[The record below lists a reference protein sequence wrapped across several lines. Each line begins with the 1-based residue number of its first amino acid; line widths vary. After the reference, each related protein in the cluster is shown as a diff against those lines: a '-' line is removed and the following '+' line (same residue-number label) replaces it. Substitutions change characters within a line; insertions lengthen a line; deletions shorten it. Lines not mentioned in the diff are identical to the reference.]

1 MKSNIKGHKII
12 KMKLLGLIGGMSWES
27 TIEYYRVL
35 NEFIRTE
42 LGDWNSAKILL
53 YSVNFEEI
61 LPLQNN
67 NDWGQIEKKMFK
79 ICKILEIAGSSAIVI
94 CSNTMHMI
102 ADSLEEKLSIPII
115 NVIDETAKVIKAM
128 NIRTIG
134 LLGTKFTM
142 ESGFYK
148 NKLVDKYDLIVNLPE
163 KEDRDYIHNTIYN
176 EFALGRF
183 FESTKKK
190 YLRIINKLKKKG
202 CEGIILGCTEIPL
215 LIKQDDV
222 DLILFNTLKIHL
234 EAASHYAI
242 N

>member
-1 MKSNIKGHKII
+1 MKSNIKVNKII

-27 TIEYYRVL
+27 TIEYYRIL
-35 NEFIRTE
+35 NEFIRSE
-42 LGDWNSAKILL
+42 LGGWNSAKILL

-67 NDWGQIEKKMFK
+67 NDWGQIKNKMVR

-102 ADSLEEKLSIPII
+102 AD
-115 NVIDETAKVIKAM
+115 IDETAKVIKAM
-128 NIRTIG
+128 KIKTIG

-148 NKLVDKYDLIVNLPE
+148 NKLVNKYELIVNIPE
-163 KEDRDYIHNTIYN
+163 KEERDYIHKTIYD
-176 EFALGRF
+176 EFAQGKF

-190 YLRIINKLKKKG
+190 YLKIINKLKENG

-215 LIKQDDV
+215 IIKQEDV
-222 DLILFNTLKIHL
+222 DIVLFNTLNIQL
-234 EAASHYAI
+234 EAASNFAI